1 MARILRKILK
11 IAGLAVV
18 VLVAVVAVYLGA
30 AFGLGR
36 IPVAKADPA
45 APADVR
51 VFIRSNGVHS
61 DLVLPVHSTQI
72 DWSRELPYD
81 HTQSNDSTFD
91 YVGIGWGDKGF
102 YMDTP
107 TWAQLKA
114 STALKAGFWLS
125 TTAMH
130 ATFYRA
136 AGLAP
141 GPACIVLHLSRAEY
155 ARLIAYVQASF
166 RRDAAGQVEWIPGHS
181 YGADDAFYEANSTY
195 SILYTCNTWT
205 NDALKAAGQKASLWT
220 PLEAGIFY
228 QYGRTGKPP
237 EETGQ

>member
-1 MARILRKILK
+1 MVRILRKILR

-18 VLVAVVAVYLGA
+18 ALVAVVGLYLGV
-30 AFGLGR
+30 AFGLAR
-36 IPVAKADPA
+36 IPVAKADPG
-45 APADVR
+45 APADVL

-61 DLVLPVHSTQI
+61 DLVLPVKNAQL
-72 DWSRELPYD
+72 DWSRQLRYD
-81 HTQSNDSTFD
+81 RTLANDPSFD

-114 STALKAGFWLS
+114 STAIKAGFWLS

-141 GPACIVLHLSRAEY
+141 SPACVVLHLSRAEY
-155 ARLIAYVQASF
+155 ARLVAYIQASF

-181 YGADDAFYEANSTY
+181 YGRDDAFYEAHGTY
-195 SILYTCNTWT
+195 SVLYTCNTWT
-205 NDALKAAGQKASLWT
+205 NNALKAAGQKACLWT

-228 QYGRTGKPP
+228 QYGQTGKPP
-237 EETGQ
+237 EGSAD